1 MTPDNIIN
9 GFKATGNSE
18 AIHESAFAPSLP
30 SQRDIKRSILNNS
43 PTPNTQDQ
51 VLPDYDTHLSSDED
65 DMTLAVIAHRTKKNS
80 NHLSPDIDKNVL
92 NTSFEEMLP
101 TPLNPTE
108 TVAIRKKAL
117 NYIAQQVT
125 KDLFNSVKSHSSPR
139 SSYPSTSKQAAIE
152 SWFCVAC
159 QSDDQKDMRMC
170 VNCNTWYHEECVGL
184 EEDDTENFECC

>member
-9 GFKATGNSE
+9 GFKATGLFPLNSE

-30 SQRDIKRSILNNS
+30 SQRDMKRSILNNS

-92 NTSFEEMLP
+92 NTSP
-101 TPLNPTE
+101 
-108 TVAIRKKAL
+108 
-117 NYIAQQVT
+117 
-125 KDLFNSVKSHSSPR
+125 
-139 SSYPSTSKQAAIE
+139 YPSTSKQSAKKQAATE